1 MNDAF
6 WIILTGCLVAS
17 TGGILGCFLILR
29 KISMVGDAIS
39 HAVLPGIVFAYLV
52 SGSRASLPML
62 IGAVLLGILTTIIIE
77 LLNKKGKMQS
87 DASIGVTFTFLF
99 ALGIILLSAFAGK
112 VDLDQDCVL
121 YGEIA
126 FVSFEQIAG
135 IPYSIYILL
144 PTFLIVLFSIMIG
157 FKGLS
162 VTTFDPVYAASIG
175 ISTAFW
181 HYFLMAAVS
190 LTTVVSFESVGAILV
205 VAFLVVPAATAYLL
219 SNRLMTMLFLSVLI
233 GIVGSILGYYLAV
246 KTNGS
251 IAGSMTTVLGM
262 LFLMAFL
269 FAPQQGL
276 ISGRWNRRIEKVH

>member
-1 MNDAF
+1 MTDGF
-6 WIILTGCLVAS
+6 WIILTGGLVAGTAS
-17 TGGILGCFLILR
+17 ILGCFLILR

-39 HAVLPGIVFAYLV
+39 HAVLPGIVLAYLI
-52 SGSRASLPML
+52 SGSRASIPML
-62 IGAVLLGILTTIIIE
+62 IGAVVIGILTTVLIE
-77 LLNKKGKMQS
+77 LLTKKAKMQS
-87 DASIGVTFTFLF
+87 DASIGVSFTFLF
-99 ALGIILLSAFAGK
+99 AIGVILLSAFAGR

-126 FVSFEQIAG
+126 FVSFEQFNG

-144 PTFLIVLFSIMIG
+144 PTFLIVLFSVLMG

-205 VAFLVVPAATAYLL
+205 VAFLVVPAATAYML
-219 SNRLMTMLFLSVLI
+219 SNRLLPMLFISVFI
-233 GIVGSILGYYLAV
+233 GVVGSILGYYLAV
-246 KTNGS
+246 LSNGS
-251 IAGSMTTVLGM
+251 IAGSMTTVLGI
-262 LFLMAFL
+262 LFFIALL
-269 FAPQQGL
+269 FAPQQGI
-276 ISGRWNRRIEKVH
+276 ISKNWSRKIEKVH

>member
-1 MNDAF
+1 MSDSF

-39 HAVLPGIVFAYLV
+39 HSVLPGIVFAYLV

-62 IGAVLLGILTTIIIE
+62 IGAVLLGVFTTILIE
-77 LLNKKGKMQS
+77 VLIKKGKMQS

-99 ALGIILLSAFAGK
+99 AVGVILLSAFAGK

-144 PTFLIVLFSIMIG
+144 PTFLIVLFSIIIG

-162 VTTFDPVYAASIG
+162 VTTFDPVYAVSIG

-233 GIVGSILGYYLAV
+233 GITGSILGYYLAV

-276 ISGRWNRRIEKVH
+276 ISRRWSTRIQKIH